1 MADTSSMSFPMVGGD
16 GPHSYT
22 QNSSLQRNA
31 VESAKSLMNAAI
43 VDNLDV
49 NQLNRVSS
57 SSNSFKIVDLGCSVG
72 PNTFIAVQNIIE
84 SVKLVCQCQGLDSEA
99 LEFQV
104 LFNDHA
110 SNDFNTLFKCLS
122 KGSQY
127 FAAGVPGSF
136 HGRLFPKSSVHL
148 MHSSYSLQWLS
159 KVPPELVDEQSPAWN
174 KGRIYYGG
182 APKEVFEAYEA
193 QFAKDMESFLN
204 ARALELVPG
213 GLMALVVPCHPSGT
227 PPSHFS
233 LMVLIQ
239 LLEAILNDMA
249 NMGLVDE
256 DKVNTFNLPRYNPTL
271 QELQTLIER
280 NGCFSIEKLEAL
292 VHAPAKEMSPEHK
305 VLHLRAGWEG
315 VIKQHFGS
323 DDQIIDKLFDTFNK
337 KAVELPIFSQHGEYK
352 SLENIFVLLKS
363 KVA

>member
-1 MADTSSMSFPMVGGD
+1 MPKNPAARSAWNFLGTMDNKVCVTYWLNVLQNLGKTGLPYLVTLNPSHTPEHKLLKWSTGHPFPSVVVSKASFELDHIQGKRGIWFCGAYQGYSFHED
-16 GPHSYT
+16 G
-22 QNSSLQRNA
+22 LKRNA

-43 VDNLDV
+43 VDNLDL
-49 NQLNRVSS
+49 NQLNRVSA
-57 SSNSFKIVDLGCSVG
+57 SSNSFKIVGLGCSVG

-104 LFNDHA
+104 LFNDQA
-110 SNDFNTLFKCLS
+110 SNDFNMLFKCLS
-122 KGSQY
+122 KGRQY

-136 HGRLFPKSSVHL
+136 HGRLFPKSSFHL

-159 KVPPELVDEQSPAWN
+159 KVPPELVDKQSPAWN

-213 GLMALVVPCHPSGT
+213 GLMALAVPCHPSDT
-227 PPSHFS
+227 PPSPFF

-249 NMGLVDE
+249 NMV
-256 DKVNTFNLPRYNPTL
+256 KTL
-271 QELQTLIER
+271 
-280 NGCFSIEKLEAL
+280 
-292 VHAPAKEMSPEHK
+292 
-305 VLHLRAGWEG
+305 
-315 VIKQHFGS
+315 
-323 DDQIIDKLFDTFNK
+323 
-337 KAVELPIFSQHGEYK
+337 
-352 SLENIFVLLKS
+352 
-363 KVA
+363 

>member
-57 SSNSFKIVDLGCSVG
+57 SSNSFKIVDLDCSVG

-84 SVKLVCQCQGLDSEA
+84 SVKLVCQCHGLDSEA

-104 LFNDHA
+104 LFNNHA

-127 FAAGVPGSF
+127 FAAGVLGSF
-136 HGRLFPKSSVHL
+136 HGRLFPKSYVHL
-148 MHSSYSLQWLS
+148 THSSYSLQWLS
-159 KVPPELVDEQSPAWN
+159 KDLL
-174 KGRIYYGG
+174 RG

-239 LLEAILNDMA
+239 LLEATLNDMA
-249 NMGLVDE
+249 SMGLGDE
-256 DKVNTFNLPRYNPTL
+256 DKVNTFNLYNPTL

-337 KAVELPIFSQHGEYK
+337 KAVELPIFSQRGEYK